1 MAFEEVEL
9 GPAEV
14 GEYWN
19 PEEVGDSVEG
29 NIYEFTN
36 DNYGNKRIV
45 LYLGE
50 DEDGELITTTL
61 PAHVH
66 LKRFY
71 VNLNEGD
78 YIKVELT
85 KSIPPKEGDKYPKR
99 IYKVLK
105 DVERGVEWE

>member
-1 MAFEEVEL
+1 M
-9 GPAEV
+9 
-14 GEYWN
+14 
-19 PEEVGDSVEG
+19 
-29 NIYEFTN
+29 
-36 DNYGNKRIV
+36 
-45 LYLGE
+45 GE

-85 KSIPPKEGDKYPKR
+85 KLIPPKEGDKYPKR